1 MTRWEVYRRAGML
14 PSTSQDC
21 WLEYPWGKEG
31 ALESLQD
38 IEDEVECC
46 DYSKSGKWL
55 LYYNLEEL
63 DAKWKQACEAFET
76 GEFKHVHHLRIGTW
90 IPNFKAPQ
98 GKRCIVLFCD
108 SEDPLIII
116 EAGLS
121 IVKLMKYMSCC
132 YYKTNAQSKQA
143 HNPQAK
149 KFTYYLRPEMHNA
162 DPDWIIHRFFPS
174 PAEDLV

>member
-1 MTRWEVYRRAGML
+1 MDRWEVYRRAGML

-38 IEDEVECC
+38 IEDDVECC

-90 IPNFKAPQ
+90 IPNF
-98 GKRCIVLFCD
+98 
-108 SEDPLIII
+108 
-116 EAGLS
+116 
-121 IVKLMKYMSCC
+121 
-132 YYKTNAQSKQA
+132 
-143 HNPQAK
+143 
-149 KFTYYLRPEMHNA
+149 
-162 DPDWIIHRFFPS
+162 
-174 PAEDLV
+174 